1 MKRLNFLIILSFFY
15 SCHKHNIPTQTS
27 ATPTAAATAPS
38 ILFLQIKVSQ
48 KEDVFDAKIIN
59 RQEVAGILDKNL
71 SGVQLYENQWL
82 ISFLDDKKSVLDQV
96 VVPNPLDEHFEVA
109 DDKGQFKSVEVKKQE
124 AEFFFRV
131 QSNPK
136 FKSLQ
141 VEQILPDQKKKQIF
155 SLIF

>member
-1 MKRLNFLIILSFFY
+1 MFG
-15 SCHKHNIPTQTS
+15 SCHKPKMPTQTV
-27 ATPTAAATAPS
+27 ATQPISVAAPS
-38 ILFLQIKVSQ
+38 ILFLQIKVSR
-48 KEDVFDAKIIN
+48 KEDIYEAQIIS
-59 RQEVAGILDKNL
+59 RQEVAGILDKNI
-71 SGVQLYENQWL
+71 SGIQLYENQWL
-82 ISFLDDKKSVLDQV
+82 ISFFDDKKNILDQI

-109 DDKGQFKSVEVKKQE
+109 DDKGQFKNVEVKKQA

-141 VEQILPDQKKKQIF
+141 VEQILPDQKKKKLF

>member
-1 MKRLNFLIILSFFY
+1 VFG
-15 SCHKHNIPTQTS
+15 SCHKPKMPTQTV
-27 ATPTAAATAPS
+27 ATQPTSVAAPS
-38 ILFLQIKVSQ
+38 ILFLQIKVSR
-48 KEDVFDAKIIN
+48 KEDIYEAQIIS
-59 RQEVAGILDKNL
+59 RQEVAGILDKNI
-71 SGVQLYENQWL
+71 SGIQLYENQWL
-82 ISFLDDKKSVLDQV
+82 ISFFDDKKNILDQI

-109 DDKGQFKSVEVKKQE
+109 DDKGQFKNVEVKKQA

-141 VEQILPDQKKKQIF
+141 VEQILPDQKKKKLF

>member
-1 MKRLNFLIILSFFY
+1 MKIIFCLIIISLLS
-15 SCHKHNIPTQTS
+15 SCHKFSTRAQTVTPPTII
-27 ATPTAAATAPS
+27 ATAPT

-48 KEDVFDAKIIN
+48 KEGVFDAKIIN

-82 ISFLDDKKSVLDQV
+82 INFLDDKKNVLDQV
-96 VVPNPLDEHFEVA
+96 AVPNPLDEHFEVA

-136 FKSLQ
+136 ITNLQ
-141 VEQILPDQKKKQIF
+141 VEQILPDQKKKKLF

>member
-1 MKRLNFLIILSFFY
+1 M
-15 SCHKHNIPTQTS
+15 PTQTTAI
-27 ATPTAAATAPS
+27 ATPIASTTAPS
-38 ILFLQIKVSQ
+38 IWFLQIKVSQ
-48 KEDVFDAKIIN
+48 KEAIYEAKIIN

-71 SGVQLYENQWL
+71 SGIQLYENQWL
-82 ISFLDDKKSVLDQV
+82 ISFFDDKKNVLEQV
-96 VVPNPLDEHFEVA
+96 TVPNPLNEHFEVA

-141 VEQILPDQKKKQIF
+141 VEQILPAQKKEKLF

>member
-1 MKRLNFLIILSFFY
+1 MKLIFCLIIISLLS
-15 SCHKHNIPTQTS
+15 SCHKFSTRTQTV
-27 ATPTAAATAPS
+27 TPPTIIAAAPA

-82 ISFLDDKKSVLDQV
+82 ISFLDDKKNVLDQV
-96 VVPNPLDEHFEVA
+96 TVPNPLDEHFEVA

-136 FKSLQ
+136 ITNLQ
-141 VEQILPDQKKKQIF
+141 VEQILPDQKKKKLF